1 MSEKLLVLIL
11 THLDQVETPVLRQSE
26 LTAFPSQEIKTLL
39 SEGILCETSRVTEIP
54 RPERFQ
60 PGSDLIVR
68 RTSRGLF
75 GVADGDEYFDPIP
88 LTEDD
93 VRQYEVS
100 LPKLT
105 ALIRHKNGIHG
116 TGFENYH
123 GLIPLGQKVIDG
135 IGTVD
140 VYLSLPNYDE
150 TAILSRFHRL
160 EIERGA
166 QKAALLTPRG
176 LPLSPEGRRI
186 LGDIGVTK

>member
-26 LTAFPSQEIKTLL
+26 LTAFPSQEIN
-39 SEGILCETSRVTEIP
+39 I
-54 RPERFQ
+54 
-60 PGSDLIVR
+60 
-68 RTSRGLF
+68 
-75 GVADGDEYFDPIP
+75 
-88 LTEDD
+88 
-93 VRQYEVS
+93 
-100 LPKLT
+100 T